1 MSKRGVKPWER
12 QEGESVQAFEAF
24 TLYLEMGGE
33 RSLRA
38 VGQKLGKSS
47 TLIERWSATKRWV
60 ERAAAYD
67 ADLQQK
73 AYTAAVSRARKMAD
87 RHIRTALQMQEK
99 ALLALEQID
108 PAEIRAK
115 DMIAMIREALKLER
129 ESRSAII
136 ADLEASIGQEEDGSA
151 AEDVVIYLPENGRSD
166 PA

>member
-1 MSKRGVKPWER
+1 MPKRGAKPWER
-12 QEGESVQAFEAF
+12 QEGESIQAFEAF
-24 TLYLEMGGE
+24 TVYLEMGAD

-67 ADLQQK
+67 ADLQRK

-108 PAEIRAK
+108 PAEIRPK

-129 ESRSAII
+129 ESRSAVI
-136 ADLEASIGQEEDGSA
+136 ADLEAGMEQGEDSTA
-151 AEDVVIYLPENGRSD
+151 AEDVVIYLPENGRGG

>member
-1 MSKRGVKPWER
+1 MSKRSAKPWER

-24 TLYLEMGGE
+24 TVYLEMGAE

-67 ADLQQK
+67 ADLQRK
-73 AYTAAVSRARKMAD
+73 AYIAAVSRARKMAD

-108 PAEIRAK
+108 PAEIRPK

-129 ESRSAII
+129 ESRSAVI
-136 ADLEASIGQEEDGSA
+136 ADLEAGMEQGEDST
-151 AEDVVIYLPENGRSD
+151 AEDVVIYLPENGRGG

>member
-73 AYTAAVSRARKMAD
+73 AYTAAVSRARKMA
-87 RHIRTALQMQEK
+87 AVY
-99 ALLALEQID
+99 AFCC
-108 PAEIRAK
+108 
-115 DMIAMIREALKLER
+115 
-129 ESRSAII
+129 RSA
-136 ADLEASIGQEEDGSA
+136 S
-151 AEDVVIYLPENGRSD
+151 
-166 PA
+166 